1 MHKLDSE
8 GFVMRNPQKMSNEK
22 KKRKKRNGSLKK
34 IKASSFPSNG
44 HNTWH
49 LGLIKASSFPSNGHN
64 TWLGLHL
71 GLVTYIRITYVI
83 KLHCLLYSKCY
94 ILIY

>member
-49 LGLIKASSFPSNGHN
+49 LGLRLHFLP
-64 TWLGLHL
+64 TVTTRGLAYTL
-71 GLVTYIRITYVI
+71 D
-83 KLHCLLYSKCY
+83 S
-94 ILIY
+94 